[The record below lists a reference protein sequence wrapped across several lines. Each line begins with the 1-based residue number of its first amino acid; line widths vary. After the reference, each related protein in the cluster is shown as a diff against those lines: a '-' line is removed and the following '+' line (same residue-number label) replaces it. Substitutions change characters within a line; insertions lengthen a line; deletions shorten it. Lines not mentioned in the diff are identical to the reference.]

1 MKRRSR
7 LIPVTIAVVAGV
19 SLTAAASLSH
29 VGSADVQFLALGP
42 AGMKI
47 NGTSKELAASES
59 GGKLTLN
66 ASLTNLKTGI
76 GLRDKHLKGY
86 LHTDDH
92 PSAKLVVDRSK
103 LKSPTD
109 GQTVEGSATG
119 DFTLNG
125 TTKPLRFKYKAKRT
139 GSDYHVQGMADV
151 NIKDYAIEQPCYL
164 GVCVDPNIKLKV
176 AFKLR
181 DK

>member
-7 LIPVTIAVVAGV
+7 LIPTTIVAIAGI
-19 SLTAAASLSH
+19 SLSAAASLSSI
-29 VGSADVQFLALGP
+29 GNADVQFLALGP

-47 NGTSKELAASES
+47 NGTSSDLSAAES
-59 GGKLTLN
+59 DGKLTLS
-66 ASLTNLKTGI
+66 APLTNLKTGI

-86 LHTDDH
+86 LHTDNH
-92 PSAKLVVDRSK
+92 PTAKLVVDKSK
-103 LKSPTD
+103 LKTPTD
-109 GQTVEGSATG
+109 GQTAEGSATG

-125 TTKPLRFKYKAKRT
+125 KTKPLKFKYKVKRT
-139 GSDYHVQGMADV
+139 GSDFHVQGMADV

-164 GVCVDPNIKLKV
+164 GVCVDPNVKLKV

>member
-7 LIPVTIAVVAGV
+7 LIPLTIAAIVGV
-19 SLTAAASLSH
+19 TLSAAASLSSI
-29 VGSADVQFLALGP
+29 GNADVQFLALGP

-47 NGTSKELAASES
+47 NGTSSELTASEAD
-59 GGKLTLN
+59 GKLTLN
-66 ASLTNLKTGI
+66 APLTNLKTGI

-86 LHTDDH
+86 LHTDNH
-92 PSAKLVVDRSK
+92 PSAKLVIDKSK
-103 LKSPTD
+103 LKTPTD

-125 TTKPLRFKYKAKRT
+125 TTKPLKFKYKAKRT

-151 NIKDYAIEQPCYL
+151 NIKDHGIEQPCYL
-164 GVCVDPNIKLKV
+164 GVCVDPTVKLKV